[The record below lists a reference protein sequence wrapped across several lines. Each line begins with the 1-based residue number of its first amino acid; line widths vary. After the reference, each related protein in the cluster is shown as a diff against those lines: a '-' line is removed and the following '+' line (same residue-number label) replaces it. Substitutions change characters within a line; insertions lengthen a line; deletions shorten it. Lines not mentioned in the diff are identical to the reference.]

1 MGPAQHRQV
10 LLLLED
16 HFYFSHDFDVTKR
29 LQRRAG
35 RDGRDGRDALTE
47 LPSMMLDATT
57 NLMVIEPS

>member
-1 MGPAQHRQV
+1 MGPAQRRQV

-35 RDGRDGRDALTE
+35 RDGRDALTE

-57 NLMVIEPS
+57 NLMVAGPS